1 MHHIR
6 PWKLF
11 ASLDAPM
18 NERMITLPM
27 PYRRGLG
34 GLSLIESFIL
44 IACARLVDAHRFFE
58 FGTFLGRTTLNLAMN
73 SPEDA
78 EIYSLDLDHSALRFV
93 TQDPADTEVTQIHLR
108 TPKFDFTGM
117 TVEKKITLLTGNS
130 RTFDFSPWTERIDLV
145 FVDGGHD
152 LATVTDDTANSLRL
166 ASQNRPSCILWHDY
180 RSKDYEPL
188 TGFLD
193 NLSDELDIFHVE
205 DTMLCAHFVNGST
218 IRDKILAAESPA

>member
-18 NERMITLPM
+18 NDRMVTLPI

-34 GLSLIESFIL
+34 GISLLESFVL
-44 IACARLVDAHRFFE
+44 VACARLVDAHRFFE

-78 EIYSLDLDHSALRFV
+78 EIYSLDLDHSAVRLI
-93 TQDPADTEVTQIHLR
+93 TQDPADTEVTEIHLQA
-108 TPKFDFTGM
+108 PKFDFTGM
-117 TVEKKITLLTGNS
+117 SEEKKIALLTGNS
-130 RTFDFSPWTERIDLV
+130 RTFDFAPWTERIDLI

-152 LATVTDDTANSLRL
+152 LATLTDDTANSLRL
-166 ASQNRPSCILWHDY
+166 ASQTRPSCILWHDY
-180 RSKDYEPL
+180 GNKDYEPL
-188 TGFLD
+188 KEFLD
-193 NLSDELDIFHVE
+193 ELSDKIDIFHVE
-205 DTMLCAHFVNGST
+205 DTMLCAHFANGSA
-218 IRDKILAAESPA
+218 IRDKILAAESPL

>member
-11 ASLDAPM
+11 ASFDAPVT
-18 NERMITLPM
+18 ERMVTLPM

-34 GLSLIESFIL
+34 DISLLESFVL
-44 IACARLVDAHRFFE
+44 IACGRLVGAHRFFE

-78 EIYSLDLDHSALRFV
+78 EIYSLDLDHSATRFII
-93 TQDPADTEVTQIHLR
+93 QDPADTEITEIHLR
-108 TPKFDFTGM
+108 APKFDFTGM
-117 TVEKKITLLTGNS
+117 PAEKKIVLLTGNS
-130 RTFDFSPWTERIDLV
+130 RTFDFAPWTERIDFI

-152 LATVTDDTANSLRL
+152 LATLTDDTANSLRL

-180 RSKDYEPL
+180 GNKEYEPVK
-188 TGFLD
+188 GFLD
-193 NLSDELDIFHVE
+193 ELSDKLDIFHIE
-205 DTMLCAHFVNGST
+205 DTMLCAHFVNGSA
-218 IRDKILAAESPA
+218 IRDKILSAESAP